1 MKNLIIL
8 MMTVMS
14 LPAAAFSFW
23 PGGAAP
29 CNTTLQACIDGS
41 PDGEYIEI
49 RTSNTINEDIFA
61 NKPVSLVAGNGYK
74 PVFSAGNDVF
84 IYANGAYTV
93 RVKGLTLL
101 DGYIEVVGVGASHN
115 IYVTHNN
122 VTRLNANLGA
132 IRAYSTSNDDI
143 NYDVSFNEVYI
154 DYISSPTSDFGGISV
169 YKTVNTGQM
178 TGRIYGNKVT
188 AVGIESRGI
197 MLDERVGGGIDMNII
212 GNEVYGATQGGVH
225 VLSQHNNSDIHV
237 KIGSNA
243 FYRYGTFYFPS
254 GVHIEALDG
263 AIEAEIVNN
272 SMIESRYGVD
282 IIEVPGAMV
291 DAYVYNNLVAYGGTG
306 FYFPAAA
313 TVTHDYNLVYDVTSN
328 TGYTPGPNALSV
340 NPQIV
345 GLQNARLRPG
355 SPAIDSAASLAL
367 LALGSSPFVD
377 ADGGIRMKKKGSG
390 AALLDI
396 GAYESGDV
404 FYTHVNNNIS
414 SSHISSLDHPDLNGD
429 SGADEIHI
437 TSNYSF
443 QGAFGPYNN
452 DNEGIYYTGGKWR
465 IFNEGLIDIAD
476 KAAFNVVKFGA
487 TTNTFEHEVT
497 AAGNNYTTI
506 NNSGLDGASL
516 RILQV
521 TQHYT
526 GTYNDHPPGVWYGFG
541 KWHISNFDLVNIPN
555 GANYNVYY
563 QEPSKSAWE
572 HVASAANITAN
583 WTVLDNPIINDVPCA
598 QVHVTQS
605 ASQGVFN
612 AHPIGVWYSGGHWNI
627 YNQDL
632 ATMPVDAAFH
642 VVVSPEQVAACSDI
656 IFKDGFD

>member
-1 MKNLIIL
+1 MKNLTIIFMSVL
-8 MMTVMS
+8 S

-41 PDGEYIEI
+41 PVGEYIEI
-49 RTSNTINEDIFA
+49 RTNSTIHENIFA
-61 NKPVSLVAGNGYK
+61 NKAVSLVAGNGYK
-74 PVFSAGNDVF
+74 PKFSVGNNVQV
-84 IYANGAYTV
+84 YANGAYTV

-101 DGYIEVVGVGASHN
+101 GGSIQVVGAGAPHT
-115 IYVTHNN
+115 IYVTHND
-122 VTRLNANLGA
+122 VTHTNANVGS
-132 IRAYSTSNDDI
+132 IRVFNTSNDDI
-143 NYDVSFNEVYI
+143 NFDVSYNRVNTTFRN
-154 DYISSPTSDFGGISV
+154 TLSDPIGAISV
-169 YKTVNTGQM
+169 YKTIGNGTA
-178 TGRIYGNKVT
+178 TGRVYGNTVT

-197 MLDERVGGGIDMNII
+197 MLNELVGGGIDINVI
-212 GNEVYGATQGGVH
+212 GNEVYGATQGGVY
-225 VLSQHNNSDIHV
+225 VLSEHNNSDIHA

-243 FYRYGTFYFPS
+243 FYRHDDFYFPS
-254 GVHIEALDG
+254 GVHLEALDG
-263 AIEAEIVNN
+263 DIEAEIVNN

-291 DAYVYNNLVAYGGTG
+291 DAYVYNNLVAYGITG
-306 FYFPAAA
+306 FYFPNAA
-313 TVTHDYNLVYDVTSN
+313 TVANDYNLVYGVTSN

-355 SPAIDSAASLAL
+355 SPAIDSAQSFAL
-367 LALGSSPFVD
+367 IALGSSPFID

-390 AALLDI
+390 AAQLDI

-404 FYTHVNNNIS
+404 FYTHVNKNSGSYIS
-414 SSHISSLDHPDLNGD
+414 TMDHPDLNSD

-437 TSNYSF
+437 TSNWSHN
-443 QGAFGPYNN
+443 GAAGPYNN
-452 DNEGIYYTGGKWR
+452 DNEAIYYTGGKWR
-465 IFNEGLIDIAD
+465 IFNEGFVAIAQN
-476 KAAFNVVKFGA
+476 AAFNVIKFGA
-487 TTNTFEHEVT
+487 VTNTFEHTVT
-497 AAGNNYTTI
+497 SAGNNFTSI
-506 NNSGLDGASL
+506 NNSGLDGESQ

-521 TQHYT
+521 TQHWT

-541 KWHISNFDLVNIPN
+541 KWNISNLDLVNIPD

-572 HVASAANITAN
+572 HVASAANITSN
-583 WTVLDNPIINDVPCA
+583 RTTLDNPIINGVPCA

-605 ASQGVFN
+605 VSQGVYN
-612 AHPIGVWYSGGHWNI
+612 AHPVGVYYSGGYWRV

-642 VVVSPEQVAACSDI
+642 VVVSPEQVAACSDL

>member
-1 MKNLIIL
+1 MKKFIVLI
-8 MMTVMS
+8 MTVMS

-41 PDGEYIEI
+41 PNGEYIEI
-49 RTSNTINEDIFA
+49 RTNGSINESIVA
-61 NKPVSLVAGNGYK
+61 TGSKSLVAGNGYK
-74 PVFSAGNDVF
+74 PKFSAGNNIMV
-84 IYANGAYTV
+84 YSNGGTV
-93 RVKGLTLL
+93 RVKGLTMLGGSL
-101 DGYIEVVGVGASHN
+101 QVVGTGAPHS
-115 IYVTHNN
+115 IYVTHND
-122 VTRLNANLGA
+122 VTHTNANVGS
-132 IRAYSTSNDDI
+132 IRVYNTSNDDI
-143 NYDVSFNEVYI
+143 NFDVSYNRVHTTFRN
-154 DYISSPTSDFGGISV
+154 TLSDPVGTISV
-169 YKTVNTGQM
+169 YKTLGNGTA
-178 TGRIYGNKVT
+178 TGRVYGNTVT

-197 MLDERVGGGIDMNII
+197 MLNELVGGGIDMNII
-212 GNEVYGATQGGVH
+212 GNEIYGATQGGVY
-225 VLSQHNNSDIHV
+225 VLSEHNNSDIHA

-243 FYRYGTFYFPS
+243 FYRHDDFYFPS
-254 GVHIEALDG
+254 GVHLEALDG
-263 AIEAEIVNN
+263 DIEAEIVNN

-291 DAYVYNNLVAYGGTG
+291 DAYVYNNLVAYGITG

-313 TVTHDYNLVYDVTSN
+313 TVTHDYNLVYAVTGN

-345 GLQNARLRPG
+345 GLQNARLRPA
-355 SPAIDSAASLAL
+355 SPAIDSAQSFAL
-367 LALGSSPFVD
+367 FALGSSPFID
-377 ADGGIRMKKKGSG
+377 ADGGIRMKKKGGG
-390 AALLDI
+390 AAQLDI

-414 SSHISSLDHPDLNGD
+414 SSHISSLNHPDLNGD
-429 SGADEIHI
+429 SGADDIHI
-437 TSNYSF
+437 TSNWSHN
-443 QGAFGPYNN
+443 GAAGPYNN
-452 DNEGIYYTGGKWR
+452 DNEGVYYTGGKWR
-465 IFNEGLIDIAD
+465 IFNEGLLDIASN
-476 KAAFNVVKFGA
+476 AAFNVVKFGA

-506 NNSGLDGASL
+506 NNSGLDGASQ

-541 KWHISNFDLVNIPN
+541 KWNISNLDLVNIPD

-572 HVASAANITAN
+572 HVATAANIISN
-583 WTVLDNPIINDVPCA
+583 WTVLDNPIINGVPCA

-612 AHPIGVWYSGGHWNI
+612 EHPVGVWYTGGRWSV
-627 YNQDL
+627 YNQDEV
-632 ATMPVDAAFH
+632 AMPEGAAFH
-642 VVVSPEQVAACSDI
+642 VVVSPEQVAACSDL
-656 IFKDGFD
+656 IFKDSFD